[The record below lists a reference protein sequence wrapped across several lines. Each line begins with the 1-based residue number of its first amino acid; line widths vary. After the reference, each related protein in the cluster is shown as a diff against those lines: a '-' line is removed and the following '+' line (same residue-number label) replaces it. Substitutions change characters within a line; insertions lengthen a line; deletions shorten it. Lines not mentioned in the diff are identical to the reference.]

1 MASLTL
7 ILIAL
12 TLLAMSLSQTTSG
25 LSKRLRP
32 RTFLSSPAPSTRKY
46 SEIDVL
52 MELPD
57 FASLIGFAVS
67 AGESLETA
75 LRVAVM
81 RSSGLLSQE
90 FGSVIRNVD
99 FGSILQVELERLS
112 RESKS
117 EHVSELA
124 IKLALASANGSAIS
138 ELITD
143 YVQSSTQEM
152 KSGLLERAGRNE
164 TKMMIPLVFVI
175 LPITVMFAV
184 YPSLSILQN
193 SFL

>member
-1 MASLTL
+1 MESLAM

-12 TLLAMSLSQTTSG
+12 ALLAVSLFENK
-25 LSKRLRP
+25 LALAKRLRP
-32 RTFLSSPAPSTRKY
+32 RTALSKPDPSSRRF

-52 MELPD
+52 LELPD
-57 FASLIGFAVS
+57 FASLIGFAVT

-75 LRVAVM
+75 LRIAVL

-99 FGSILQVELERLS
+99 HGSILQMELENLS
-112 RESKS
+112 RVSQS
-117 EHVSELA
+117 EQVSELA
-124 IKLALASANGSAIS
+124 IKLALASTNGSAIS
-138 ELITD
+138 ELIVD
-143 YVQSSTQEM
+143 YVQSSIQEM
-152 KSGLLERAGRNE
+152 KSALLERAGRNE

>member
-1 MASLTL
+1 M

-12 TLLAMSLSQTTSG
+12 ALLAVSLFENKSG
-25 LSKRLRP
+25 LAKRLRP
-32 RTFLSSPAPSTRKY
+32 RTALSKPAPSSRRF

-52 MELPD
+52 LELPD
-57 FASLIGFAVS
+57 FASLIGFAVT
-67 AGESLETA
+67 AGESLETG
-75 LRVAVM
+75 LRIAVL

-99 FGSILQVELERLS
+99 HGSILQMELENLS
-112 RESKS
+112 RVSQS
-117 EHVSELA
+117 EQVSELA

-138 ELITD
+138 ELILD
-143 YVQSSTQEM
+143 YVQSSIQEM
-152 KSGLLERAGRNE
+152 KSALLERAGRNE